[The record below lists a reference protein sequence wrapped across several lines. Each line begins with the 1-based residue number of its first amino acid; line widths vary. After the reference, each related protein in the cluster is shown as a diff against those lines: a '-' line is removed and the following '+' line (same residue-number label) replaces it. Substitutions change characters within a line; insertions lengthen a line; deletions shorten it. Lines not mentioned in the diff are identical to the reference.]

1 MIYREKPCFIIKK
14 NLQKSGT
21 TGVYFSDSVTKQVL
35 KDVCYKI
42 LKLNDFEVQYVE
54 NDYEDE
60 YMEPTYNKG
69 RLAILHY
76 KDEVNYISF
85 SEAVPSATSA
95 CFIVVK
101 SLLICSTTLSR
112 FSSLS
117 S

>member
-85 SEAVPSATSA
+85 SEADIIS
-95 CFIVVK
+95 K
-101 SLLICSTTLSR
+101 
-112 FSSLS
+112 
-117 S
+117 